1 MPPAEALHRHQS
13 SLEGILDFSAQPPLT
28 PAQRLSAGRRFDQLV
43 NHFDAPDDSCKDYDR
58 VKLVRLTY
66 EYARSEESKGYFL
79 RAFFESAGIP
89 IDADQEDIDLT
100 DADKQAKLRDSF
112 VNFAEY
118 LFENFFLPLKSSTKK
133 TPQPS
138 PASHSAVQRAQ
149 GGEGQNFLGT
159 PERVSALRGA
169 CLLRDRHRCVISRK
183 FDDKEALRRMQ
194 DARRQ
199 GGVAQDDDGNP
210 LVKGQGY
217 DSLEVAHIMPHSLT
231 QLNASKQLDSS
242 KEAALAILN
251 MFDNGAA
258 FLVEGTEIDR
268 PRNALTLTHRLHG
281 FFGDFQIYFEPVD
294 QELHTYRIN
303 TFIQDIMEYE
313 FPITRTLYLT
323 ESRTIDPPSPR
334 LLSIHNAIAHILH
347 LSAAGEYIDRIL
359 QDLEEHGVRE
369 DGSTE
374 LDRFVKLRL
383 NGWSVGE
390 VNG

>member
-1 MPPAEALHRHQS
+1 MSPAEALHRHQS

-231 QLNASKQLDSS
+231 QLNASKQLVCDFTSPNPSS
-242 KEAALAILN
+242 
-251 MFDNGAA
+251 F
-258 FLVEGTEIDR
+258 
-268 PRNALTLTHRLHG
+268 TH
-281 FFGDFQIYFEPVD
+281 
-294 QELHTYRIN
+294 YRSS
-303 TFIQDIMEYE
+303 
-313 FPITRTLYLT
+313 RTL
-323 ESRTIDPPSPR
+323 PR
-334 LLSIHNAIAHILH
+334 KRHWRFLICSTMGLHFWLKELKSIGL
-347 LSAAGEYIDRIL
+347 
-359 QDLEEHGVRE
+359 VMP
-369 DGSTE
+369 
-374 LDRFVKLRL
+374 
-383 NGWSVGE
+383 
-390 VNG
+390 